1 MRTLPSI
8 DTESKVL
15 KQVQV
20 REILATAIAEGLFP
34 PGSRMP
40 DPRRI
45 AVEVNTGLATV
56 RRAIVFLVKQGW
68 LERDAFGH
76 AIVKRLVRNQAR
88 STLQLLAGSS
98 PGSAREMEPGSAA
111 TGGLPPEHRP
121 EGLARQCMGRE
132 AARGT
137 WVLGCVVDA

>member
-1 MRTLPSI
+1 MRALPSI
-8 DTESKVL
+8 DTESRVL

-20 REILATAIAEGLFP
+20 REILANAIAAGLFP

-45 AVEVNTGLATV
+45 AAEVNTGLATV

-68 LERDAFGH
+68 LQRDAFGH
-76 AIVKRLVRNQAR
+76 AIVKRLVRNQAGSILKSR
-88 STLQLLAGSS
+88 AGASR
-98 PGSAREMEPGSAA
+98 GSAREMEPGSAA

-121 EGLARQCMGRE
+121 RGLPANAWAE
-132 AARGT
+132 KLPAAHGF
-137 WVLGCVVDA
+137 